1 LIMSLLLQT
10 TKIINAWTDYNQ
22 HMNLSFY
29 ILVFDKAAEK
39 ILSQFKMGE
48 EAAIKTKRSTMVVE
62 TYTTYNN
69 EVKEND
75 DVDIYLSF
83 CNHDKKRLH
92 YKLEMYEKNKNI
104 LSATTEVLA
113 LYINLD
119 LRKVAEFEKEK
130 LIIMDKFIEEN
141 NQKFKFDNLQFSN
154 KLKK

>member
-1 LIMSLLLQT
+1 MSLLLNT
-10 TKIINAWTDYNQ
+10 TKIINDWTDYNN

-39 ILSQFKMGE
+39 ILSKFNMGE

-62 TYTTYNN
+62 THTTYNN
-69 EVKEND
+69 EVKED
-75 DVDIYLSF
+75 DNVDVYLSY
-83 CNHDKKRLH
+83 CDHDKKRLH
-92 YKLEMYEKNKNI
+92 YKLEMYEKSKNV

-119 LRKVAEFEKEK
+119 LRKVAEFENEK
-130 LIIMDKFIEEN
+130 IKIMDEFISKN
-141 NQKFKFDNLQFSN
+141 NSTFKNDNLKFSS

>member
-1 LIMSLLLQT
+1 MSLLLNT
-10 TKIINAWTDYNQ
+10 TKIINEWTDYNN

-39 ILSQFKMGE
+39 ILSKFNMGE

-62 TYTTYNN
+62 THTTYNN
-69 EVKEND
+69 EVKED
-75 DVDIYLSF
+75 DNVDVYLSY
-83 CNHDKKRLH
+83 CDHDKKRLH
-92 YKLEMYEKNKNI
+92 YKLEMYEKSKKV

-119 LRKVAEFEKEK
+119 LRKVAEFENEK
-130 LIIMDKFIEEN
+130 IKIMDEFISKN
-141 NQKFKFDNLQFSN
+141 NSDFKNDNLKFSS

>member
-1 LIMSLLLQT
+1 MSLLLKT
-10 TKIINAWTDYNQ
+10 TKIINEWTDYNK

-92 YKLEMYEKNKNI
+92 YKLEMYEKSKNI
-104 LSATTEVLA
+104 LSATTEVLT

-130 LIIMDKFIEEN
+130 VIIMDKFIEEN

>member
-1 LIMSLLLQT
+1 MSLLLNT
-10 TKIINAWTDYNQ
+10 TKIVNEWTDYNN

-39 ILSQFKMGE
+39 ILSKFNMGE

-62 TYTTYNN
+62 THTTYNN
-69 EVKEND
+69 EVKED
-75 DVDIYLSF
+75 DNVDVYLTY
-83 CNHDKKRLH
+83 CDHDKKRLH
-92 YKLEMYEKNKNI
+92 YKLEMYEKSKNV

-119 LRKVAEFEKEK
+119 LRKVAEFENEK
-130 LIIMDKFIEEN
+130 IKIMDEFISKN
-141 NQKFKFDNLQFSN
+141 NSTFKNDNLKFSS

>member
-1 LIMSLLLQT
+1 MSLLLNT
-10 TKIINAWTDYNQ
+10 TKIVNEWTDYNN

-39 ILSQFKMGE
+39 ILSKFNMGE

-62 TYTTYNN
+62 THTTYNN
-69 EVKEND
+69 EVKED
-75 DVDIYLSF
+75 DNVDVYLTY
-83 CNHDKKRLH
+83 CDHDKKRLH
-92 YKLEMYEKNKNI
+92 YKLEMYEKSKNV

-119 LRKVAEFEKEK
+119 LRKVAEFENEK
-130 LIIMDKFIEEN
+130 IKIIDEFISKN
-141 NQKFKFDNLQFSN
+141 NNAFKNDNLKFSS

>member
-1 LIMSLLLQT
+1 MSLLLNT
-10 TKIINAWTDYNQ
+10 TKIVNEWTDYNN

-39 ILSQFKMGE
+39 ILSKFNMGE

-62 TYTTYNN
+62 THTTYNN
-69 EVKEND
+69 EVKED
-75 DVDIYLSF
+75 DNVDVYLSY
-83 CNHDKKRLH
+83 CDHDKKRLH
-92 YKLEMYEKNKNI
+92 YKLEMYEKSKKV

-119 LRKVAEFEKEK
+119 LRKVAEFENEK
-130 LIIMDKFIEEN
+130 IKIMDEFISKN
-141 NQKFKFDNLQFSN
+141 NSTFKNDNLKFSS

>member
-1 LIMSLLLQT
+1 MSLLLNT
-10 TKIINAWTDYNQ
+10 TKIVNEWTDYNN

-39 ILSQFKMGE
+39 ILSKFIMGE
-48 EAAIKTKRSTMVVE
+48 EEAIKTKRSTMVVE
-62 TYTTYNN
+62 THTTYNN
-69 EVKEND
+69 EVKEDD
-75 DVDIYLSF
+75 DVNVYLSY
-83 CNHDKKRLH
+83 CDHDKKRLH
-92 YKLEMYEKNKNI
+92 YKLEMYEKSKNI

-130 LIIMDKFIEEN
+130 ILIMNNFIDEN
-141 NQKFKFDNLQFSN
+141 KSKFKFDNLQFLN

>member
-1 LIMSLLLQT
+1 MSLLLNT
-10 TKIINAWTDYNQ
+10 TKIVNEWTDYNN

-39 ILSQFKMGE
+39 ILSKFNMGE

-62 TYTTYNN
+62 THTTYNN
-69 EVKEND
+69 EVKED
-75 DVDIYLSF
+75 DNVDVYLTY
-83 CNHDKKRLH
+83 CDHDKKRLH
-92 YKLEMYEKNKNI
+92 YKLEMYEKSKNV

-119 LRKVAEFEKEK
+119 LRKVAEFENEK
-130 LIIMDKFIEEN
+130 IKIMDEFISKNNNAFKNDKLKF
-141 NQKFKFDNLQFSN
+141 SS

>member
-1 LIMSLLLQT
+1 MSLLLNT
-10 TKIINAWTDYNQ
+10 TKIVNEWTDYNN

-39 ILSQFKMGE
+39 ILSKFNMGE

-62 TYTTYNN
+62 THTTYNN
-69 EVKEND
+69 EVKEDD
-75 DVDIYLSF
+75 DVDVYLSY
-83 CNHDKKRLH
+83 CDHDKKRLH
-92 YKLEMYEKNKNI
+92 YKLEMYEKSKNI

-130 LIIMDKFIEEN
+130 VFIMDNFIKKNQSKFN
-141 NQKFKFDNLQFSN
+141 NIDLKFSSM
-154 KLKK
+154 LKK

>member
-1 LIMSLLLQT
+1 MSLLLNT
-10 TKIINAWTDYNQ
+10 TKIVNEWTDYNN

-39 ILSQFKMGE
+39 ILSKFNMGE

-62 TYTTYNN
+62 THTTYNN
-69 EVKEND
+69 EVKED
-75 DVDIYLSF
+75 DNVDVYLSY
-83 CNHDKKRLH
+83 CDHDKKRLH
-92 YKLEMYEKNKNI
+92 YKLEMYEKSKNV

-119 LRKVAEFEKEK
+119 LRKVAEFENEK
-130 LIIMDKFIEEN
+130 IKIIDEFISKN
-141 NQKFKFDNLQFSN
+141 NNAFKNDNLKFSS

>member
-1 LIMSLLLQT
+1 MPLLLNT
-10 TKIINAWTDYNQ
+10 TKIINDWTDYNN

-39 ILSQFKMGE
+39 ILSKFKMGE
-48 EAAIKTKRSTMVVE
+48 EAAKKAKRSTMVVE
-62 TYTTYNN
+62 THTTYNN
-69 EVKEND
+69 EVKED
-75 DVDIYLSF
+75 DNVDVYLSY
-83 CNHDKKRLH
+83 CDHDKKRLH
-92 YKLEMYEKNKNI
+92 YRLEMYEKSKNI

-130 LIIMDKFIEEN
+130 VLIIDNFIEEN
-141 NQKFKFDNLQFSN
+141 KSKFKFDNLQFSN

>member
-1 LIMSLLLQT
+1 MSLLLQT
-10 TKIINAWTDYNQ
+10 TKIIKEWTDYNQ